1 MVHPMRQGRPSCAK
15 SAIWM
20 LCSMAARFLPLLL
33 DLVAS
38 LVAIE
43 VPLSCWWMIVAAPP
57 LFAFLR

>member
-1 MVHPMRQGRPSCAK
+1 MRQGLDTGRN

-20 LCSMAARFLPLLL
+20 LCSMAVRFLPLLL

-43 VPLSCWWMIVAAPP
+43 VPLPWWWMIVAAPP
-57 LFAFLR
+57 LLAFLR